1 MKIHL
6 AVTDGREFFEKN
18 RKRLEEEAVLVAEN
32 SVYRIYLTNEYERPH
47 LFVELNRESREP
59 VTART
64 VYGTDRYAVEDA
76 MRALYKTYI
85 FLNS

>member
-32 SVYRIYLTNEYERPH
+32 SVYRIYLTNEFGFPH
-47 LFVELNRESREP
+47 FFVEPNHAGLDP

-76 MRALYKTYI
+76 MRSLYKSYI